1 MQVYAFDEASADAFT
16 ENAFEFRFLMLH
28 YASLMHACALIDMR
42 QDERLNP
49 GDLTVQRE
57 DPYMFRPNRPSESA
71 PAQPNGEAKPAH
83 DLDVMAP
90 VKEQQVG
97 SFVPPGA
104 SFRNH
109 TVPLQMVLRS
119 RQQIMDKDPTQ
130 EINSFEAMDAME
142 KAVRPTT
149 IKLRPNMQAR
159 ADSGRRPGRTTDAD
173 FKEKKVDRLTQSEY
187 LGRDTALRRGS
198 VSTIQFLKTT
208 VLSMGTLAEQAKLAR
223 ANSFEVVG
231 GVSETELRL
240 LQPMRA
246 GDRSFKVQT
255 WMVRMMTARLQAGG
269 LAIPPPLLSRTYQ
282 VLSDGTAAASQ
293 ARKISHVEFPFA
305 LRQLLAVLLTVF
317 SALAP
322 MCISAF
328 IESTPLVAIICF
340 FVLLGYVALN
350 ETARELEQPFGLG
363 ANDLGLT
370 SFQNDFNRKLA
381 QLPDLTIPELGYK
394 HHRDYSMNHL
404 SMGYDGSNRR
414 QTLTPQDHAALQDLV
429 AETRVHLDSQAPAEA
444 LDTSSLTSVDNV
456 ETPRWS

>member
-1 MQVYAFDEASADAFT
+1 
-16 ENAFEFRFLMLH
+16 
-28 YASLMHACALIDMR
+28 
-42 QDERLNP
+42 
-49 GDLTVQRE
+49 
-57 DPYMFRPNRPSESA
+57 
-71 PAQPNGEAKPAH
+71 
-83 DLDVMAP
+83 
-90 VKEQQVG
+90 
-97 SFVPPGA
+97 
-104 SFRNH
+104 
-109 TVPLQMVLRS
+109 
-119 RQQIMDKDPTQ
+119 
-130 EINSFEAMDAME
+130 
-142 KAVRPTT
+142 
-149 IKLRPNMQAR
+149 
-159 ADSGRRPGRTTDAD
+159 
-173 FKEKKVDRLTQSEY
+173 
-187 LGRDTALRRGS
+187 
-198 VSTIQFLKTT
+198 
-208 VLSMGTLAEQAKLAR
+208 MGTLAEQAKLAR

-269 LAIPPPLLSRTYQ
+269 LAIAPPLLSRTYQ